1 VEELPPPRSFR
12 ALAAALHADA
22 SGWGPHP
29 WLLESTLATPPL
41 GRFSFAGADPWCT
54 WRSFGEATELE
65 VRRAVYPDLGFGP
78 GRRSLA
84 GHPLELLRRFLV
96 ASSDECPEHAPPFC
110 GGALGVFGYE
120 LGGWLEKLPPPP
132 PDDVGLPCLPDLA
145 LLFVDRVLAFD
156 HLDRRLFAC
165 GTGFGAS
172 AGEARANAAAAARAL
187 RERVAPHLDAALD
200 AGAALS
206 LFSLDELDALGATLD
221 VSRGFDEASYAKT
234 VQRILEEIGEGNVYQ
249 ACLTQR
255 LEVPW
260 RGDPFALHE
269 ALGRLSPAPF
279 AACVSLPGADV
290 VSSSPERFLRVGGD
304 RWVESRPIKGT
315 RPRGRDVGEDA
326 RLRAELAH
334 SEKDLA
340 ENVMIVD
347 LVRNDLGRVCE
358 IGSVH
363 VPELRVI
370 ERYATVF
377 QMVSTIR
384 GRLRPECDALDAVA
398 ASFPPGSMTGAPK
411 IAAMS
416 LLARLEPCRRGF
428 YSGAL
433 GWLDVRGGADL
444 SVLIRAAILREGRAF
459 VHAGGGVVA
468 DSDPHGEWRESM
480 DKARALLAA
489 LALQR

>member
-1 VEELPPPRSFR
+1 MEELAPPRSFP
-12 ALAAALHADA
+12 ALAAALHGDA
-22 SGWGPHP
+22 SGWGPQP

-54 WRSFGEATELE
+54 WRSYGAATELE
-65 VRRAVYPDLGFGP
+65 LRRAVRPDLGLAP

-84 GHPLELLRRFLV
+84 GHPLELLRRLL
-96 ASSDECPEHAPPFC
+96 APAPDAGPEHAPPFC
-110 GGALGVFGYE
+110 GGAVGVFGYE
-120 LGGWLEKLPPPP
+120 LGWLLESLPPPP
-132 PDDVGLPCLPDLA
+132 PDDVGLSRLPDLA

-172 AGEARANAAAAARAL
+172 AAEARGNAAAAARAL
-187 RERVAPHLDAALD
+187 GARVAPHLDATPD
-200 AGAALS
+200 AGRAPAAS
-206 LFSLDELDALGATLD
+206 SLDELDTLGAALD
-221 VSRGFDEASYAKT
+221 PACGFDESSYAKT
-234 VQRILEEIGEGNVYQ
+234 VGRILDEIGEGNVYQ

-260 RGDPFALHE
+260 RGRAFALHE
-269 ALGRLSPAPF
+269 ALRHLSPAPF
-279 AACVSLPGADV
+279 AACLSLPGADV

-304 RWVESRPIKGT
+304 RGVESRPIKGT
-315 RPRGRDVGEDA
+315 RPRGRDAGEDA
-326 RLRAELAH
+326 RLHAELAR

-384 GRLRPECDALDAVA
+384 GRLRAECDVLDAVA
-398 ASFPPGSMTGAPK
+398 AGFPPGSMTGAPK

-433 GWLDVRGGADL
+433 GWLDARGGADL

-459 VHAGGGVVA
+459 VHVGGGVVA

-489 LALQR
+489 LAIA